1 MKAWVTCA
9 VIPAITKQNP
19 VLLQQCRNTEIQD
32 IHTCIYNVGTNANY
46 SQCSVWTESW
56 SHLHAL
62 EPTDWL
68 WFGFAYQSPV
78 WICSGINW
86 IHGFISVSLYY
97 RYGLLDCMCW
107 GVSYIV
113 WPCFGLWV
121 KGFFLPV
128 FGCVCCVI
136 IHSYPYLT
144 SFFALHMPFLTHKY
158 IN

>member
-1 MKAWVTCA
+1 MKAWLTCA
-9 VIPAITKQNP
+9 VIPPITKQNP

-86 IHGFISVSLYY
+86 ILGFISVSLYY

-128 FGCVCCVI
+128 FGCVWCVI

-144 SFFALHMPFLTHKY
+144 SFLALHMPFLTHKY